1 MQALIFVNFQDLPTG
16 CESANHNKRVDEEV
30 VSSSQEAKEKEKQED
45 VVMSKP
51 DGEVRNQHRVYF
63 YVMSKLNTEFSSG
76 LITS

>member
-1 MQALIFVNFQDLPTG
+1 MVHFQEVPTG
-16 CESANHNKRVDEEV
+16 YESANHNERVDEEV

-45 VVMSKP
+45 VVISNP

-63 YVMSKLNTEFSSG
+63 YVMSKLNTEFSTG